1 MRKDCCVNRKGY
13 VHQKFKPPIAEAII
27 TILVYGKLV
36 VGPTYIK
43 SKVFCFKFCLIW
55 LSEGMANVKTGG

>member
-1 MRKDCCVNRKGY
+1 MRKDCYVNRKGY
-13 VHQKFKPPIAEAII
+13 VYQKFNPPIPEAIII

-43 SKVFCFKFCLIW
+43 SKVFCFKFLFDT
-55 LSEGMANVKTGG
+55 AQ